1 MATWILVSDVSRAVL
16 FSAEKRD
23 DDWSLVTHF
32 EHPEGRELSSEIRP
46 SSPPGRMQK
55 NKASGARSSME
66 PHTWPKEADAE
77 RFAKVLAS
85 YLDEGAAKGQ
95 FTDLVL
101 VASPHFLGMVHNTL
115 GKQTAK
121 HLRATVHHD
130 LVMLDGAEIRR
141 RCWTTSFR
149 PHRRLKRSTEV
160 EVWTL
165 RNACDDGGFA
175 PRCDG
180 AGQDR
185 GRSK

>member
-1 MATWILVSDVSRAVL
+1 
-16 FSAEKRD
+16 
-23 DDWSLVTHF
+23 
-32 EHPEGRELSSEIRP
+32 
-46 SSPPGRMQK
+46 
-55 NKASGARSSME
+55 ME

-121 HLRATVHHD
+121 HLRTTVHHD

-141 RCWTTSFR
+141 TAG
-149 PHRRLKRSTEV
+149 RRLSGHIAV
-160 EVWTL
+160 L
-165 RNACDDGGFA
+165 REAPKSRFGPFA
-175 PRCDG
+175 TRATMGASPRD
-180 AGQDR
+180 ATAPAR
-185 GRSK
+185 IAAGRSDGNPPAYAVPAPPRLFCAVDGVPRINAL